1 MRVFCPEHGKGFFA
15 PRRNPVKCENRG
27 HAIGELDFEGQAVTP
42 AEARWQYCCNCEHF
56 YLIGPGPETI
66 TRCPACA
73 RQISTR
79 YLCNRCYTISCES
92 NTPVKTKNFTLTTE
106 GVPHPACPGCL
117 QPATGDVGEHDCDS
131 FGAPFLTA
139 LTTCPICLERLDVA
153 PSFPATVAYYLK
165 RSRNKLSVTFDYESE
180 LFQPAEDGEFVLVR
194 NGDQAGHELML
205 PRLPRF
211 SVKREFYDYYQD
223 AFYCAE
229 PSAGEVQVIEPAIV
243 DRVENGWKLQ
253 ARGILEIVGK
263 SSILKTRPAKLTG
276 AAEVPKQVIA
286 NTSCPHCHTLVDGKY
301 SFCWHCGKSIKPEV
315 VPAIR
320 SSAEVNH
327 LEEPPFEEEEITLS
341 PEASVSP
348 TTTPS
353 IFAWASQEPVAP
365 NANNGSAIKL
375 IAAVVVAL
383 TLISLLLFVF
393 LRRSPSAIPTARAN
407 SQTNDSATQFAQT
420 GQSSE
425 SNAQTGNQEAVA
437 EPIPPA
443 VDSKTLPEKTKD
455 AEVSDRASELKS
467 LSAREKQHPDDYRLP
482 YQRARLSIGP
492 QETHSHHEAFAA
504 LLLAA
509 RKAIENGK
517 ADEMLASLKADK
529 DGDFRKLSHGHAE
542 WKQLEEALKNK
553 NKSVLTAQLY
563 H

>member
-15 PRRNPVKCENRG
+15 PRRNPVKCENHG

-56 YLIGPGPETI
+56 YLIAPGPETI

-92 NTPVKTKNFTLTTE
+92 NTPVKTKNFTLTAE
-106 GVPHPACPGCL
+106 GVPRPACPGCL

-165 RSRNKLSVTFDYESE
+165 RSRNKLSVTFDYERE
-180 LFQPAEDGEFVLVR
+180 LFQPADDGEFVLVR

-205 PRLPRF
+205 PRLPHF
-211 SVKREFYDYYQD
+211 SVKRDFYDYYQD
-223 AFYCAE
+223 SFYCAE
-229 PSAGEVQVIEPAIV
+229 PSGGEVRVIEPAIV

-263 SSILKTRPAKLTG
+263 ASISKARPAKSTRE
-276 AAEVPKQVIA
+276 AEVQEQAVA
-286 NTSCPHCHTLVDGKY
+286 NISCPHCHTLVDGKY
-301 SFCWHCGKSIKPEV
+301 SFCWHCGKSIKTEA
-315 VPAIR
+315 VPANR

-327 LEEPPFEEEEITLS
+327 LEEPPFEEEEITIS

-353 IFAWASQEPVAP
+353 IFAWASPQQVAP
-365 NANNGSAIKL
+365 AVNNGLSIKL

-383 TLISLLLFVF
+383 ALISLLLFVV
-393 LRRSPSAIPTARAN
+393 LRGSPSTVPTASAN
-407 SQTNDSATQFAQT
+407 SETNDSATQFAQT
-420 GQSSE
+420 GQASE
-425 SNAQTGNQEAVA
+425 ATAQTASQKAVA
-437 EPIPPA
+437 GPIPPDL
-443 VDSKTLPEKTKD
+443 DSKTPSEKTKD
-455 AEVSDRASELKS
+455 VEGSDRASELRS
-467 LSAREKQHPDDYRLP
+467 LSAREKQHPDDYSLP
-482 YQRARLSIGP
+482 YQRAKLSIDP
-492 QETHSHHEAFAA
+492 QESHSHHEAFAA

-509 RKAIENGK
+509 RKAIESGK

-529 DGDFRKLSHGHAE
+529 DGAFRKLSHGHAE

-553 NKSVLTAQLY
+553 NKSVLTARLN